1 MRSEPQALEVIAGAG
16 VGASIVVDRFTSKT
30 IAIGGTFVATLR
42 VEGTIDGVN
51 WIALGADITSP
62 VLQLYDQTVQ
72 RLRIRT
78 VAFTSGVPLA
88 SFNGFDAR
96 SE

>member
-1 MRSEPQALEVIAGAG
+1 MRSEAQALEVIAGVG
-16 VGASIVVDRFTSKT
+16 IGASIVVDRFTSKT
-30 IAIGGTFVATLR
+30 VAIGGTFVATLR

-51 WIALGADITSP
+51 WIALGSDITAP
-62 VLQLYDQTVQ
+62 VLQLYDQTIV

-78 VAFTSGVPLA
+78 VAFTSGAPSA
-88 SFNGFDAR
+88 SFNGFDSR